1 MQMIKTSVMAATVR
15 RAIQLIPRL
24 THHNSAQLITTGTTI
39 SSCNP
44 RHLFARC
51 VRMKSRQ
58 NVA

>member
-1 MQMIKTSVMAATVR
+1 MQIIKASVMAATAR

-39 SSCNP
+39 SNCNP
-44 RHLFARC
+44 RHLFAQC
-51 VRMKSRQ
+51 VRMEGRQ